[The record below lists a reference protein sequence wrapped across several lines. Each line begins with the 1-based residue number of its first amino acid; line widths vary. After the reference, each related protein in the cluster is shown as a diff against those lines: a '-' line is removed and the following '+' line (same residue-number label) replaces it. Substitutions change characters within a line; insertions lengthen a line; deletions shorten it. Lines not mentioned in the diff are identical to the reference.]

1 MDRDAVRSDITLC
14 EQRKPSALIVTS
26 AAEEELID
34 LVGAINCGI
43 AAANVLASS
52 PKQYAR

>member
-1 MDRDAVRSDITLC
+1 MRSDITLC